1 MITKTIIIQANRTLM
16 NLSSRIAFRYLIS
29 KKKAS
34 FINLISWLALLGIA
48 FGTTAL
54 VIVLSVFNGL
64 EDLNRSLF
72 NTFDSDLI
80 ILPKEGKKFN
90 PKLINI
96 AEFGKLL
103 EIKSYSKIIQENA
116 LVKYGDQQ
124 SVAIIKGVENSFLQ
138 NESFKKSII
147 DGTFKLKD
155 EKSNLAIIGIGIQD
169 NLSISI
175 DNFYTPIEFWYP
187 TKSANLNLATENS
200 FNKLMAYPSGVF
212 SIEQSYDNYVIV
224 PIELTMA
231 LFDRKTEISA
241 FEINLK
247 NGVDIE
253 KIRPKIAT
261 SISKNLKILSRD
273 EQHVGLLRAIKIE
286 KLFVFLSLIFIIGI
300 AALNI
305 FFSLSMLVIEK
316 KEDIKTLK
324 ALGASKRLIGNIFK
338 IEGLFIALIGTGFG
352 LILGFVLCALQLKY
366 GLLKM
371 GMVSALVD
379 AYPIRIEF
387 GDFFFTGLAI
397 FLLSLLISQFPS
409 KKAENIS

>member
-1 MITKTIIIQANRTLM
+1 M